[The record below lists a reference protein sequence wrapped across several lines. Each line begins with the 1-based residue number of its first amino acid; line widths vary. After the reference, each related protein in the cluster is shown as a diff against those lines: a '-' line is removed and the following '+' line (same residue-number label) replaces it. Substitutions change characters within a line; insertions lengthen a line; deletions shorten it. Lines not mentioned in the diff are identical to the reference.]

1 MKLTD
6 AEWRIMNALWEGHPA
21 TAREIMDRLP
31 REQTWAYTTIK
42 TMLARLTANKAVS
55 ETKIGHRSRYRPLV
69 SQTTARRNVLRNI
82 YDRVLG
88 GSIAPLMHFLE
99 EEKKISEKERRELIR
114 ILEEMER
121 PAKEIN
127 NESAE

>member
-31 REQTWAYTTIK
+31 MERTWAYTTIK
-42 TMLARLTANKAVS
+42 TMLARLTAKKAVS
-55 ETKIGHRSRYRPLV
+55 ETKSGHRSLYRPLV
-69 SQTTARRNVLRNI
+69 SQTAARRTALRNI
-82 YDRVLG
+82 CDRVLG
-88 GSIAPLMHFLE
+88 GSLAPLMHFLE

-114 ILEEMER
+114 VLEEMDR